1 MIKVGIKKEFMLFS
15 RGFRLIGV
23 IITII
28 GISLMYPLM
37 YKSMEMM
44 AGQIADMGQQIGG
57 EAQDQVTGAVD
68 SINGMMSSLEAM
80 YGGSMAAVGFKT
92 GVSSIT
98 STGFLIISLLLMA
111 TAGGE
116 QKKRSVII
124 PNCAGLTPAGYVL
137 PKFIVYP
144 VMIGLFSFLG
154 GMATGGI
161 SNLIYNN
168 ELNINDIIFSSL
180 CAAIY
185 MLFMTALYFLIG
197 LSTGRPGISVIIVY
211 GGSTIIPILLQS
223 LDIDRY
229 NPFTFQS
236 LLMSSYNDADMNNFM
251 LSTVVAFILS
261 VICCLLALMI
271 MTLRR
276 VDNTVGE
283 ANL

>member
-144 VMIGLFSFLG
+144 VMIGLFTFLG

-229 NPFTFQS
+229 NPFTLQS
-236 LLMSSYNDADMNNFM
+236 LLMSSYNDADMNNFI

-283 ANL
+283 TNL

>member
-1 MIKVGIKKEFMLFS
+1 MIKTGIKKEFMLFS

-124 PNCAGLTPAGYVL
+124 PTCAGLSPSGYVM

-144 VMIGLFSFLG
+144 LVIGLMSFIG
-154 GMATGGI
+154 GMITGGI
-161 SNLIYNN
+161 SNHIYNN
-168 ELNINDIIFSSL
+168 ELIISDIVFSSV
-180 CAAIY
+180 CGAIY
-185 MLFMTALYFLIG
+185 MFFITAVYFLTG

-211 GGSTIIPILLQS
+211 AGSTIVPLILQA
-223 LDIDRY
+223 LDIDKY
-229 NPFTFQS
+229 NPFTLQT
-236 LLMSSYNDADMNNFM
+236 LLMSSYSEADMNNFI
-251 LSTVVAFILS
+251 LSTVVSVVLS
-261 VICCLLALMI
+261 VIFCLLTLMI
-271 MTLRR
+271 TTLRKI
-276 VDNTVGE
+276 DNSVGE

>member
-1 MIKVGIKKEFMLFS
+1 MIKAGIKKEFMLFS

-28 GISLMYPLM
+28 GISLMYPLL

-144 VMIGLFSFLG
+144 LVIGVLSFLG
-154 GMATGGI
+154 GIITGCI
-161 SNLIYNN
+161 SNLMYNN
-168 ELNINDIIFSSL
+168 ELSINDIMFSSL

-185 MLFMTALYFLIG
+185 MLFMIALYFLIG

-229 NPFTFQS
+229 NPFTLQS
-236 LLMSSYNDADMNNFM
+236 LLMSSYNDADMNNFI

>member
-28 GISLMYPLM
+28 GISLMYPLL

>member
-1 MIKVGIKKEFMLFS
+1 MIKAGIKKEFMLFS

-28 GISLMYPLM
+28 GISLMYPLL

-92 GVSSIT
+92 GVSSIN

-144 VMIGLFSFLG
+144 LVIGVLSFLG
-154 GMATGGI
+154 GIITGGI

-168 ELNINDIIFSSL
+168 ELNINDIMFSSL

-185 MLFMTALYFLIG
+185 MLFMIALYFLIG

-229 NPFTFQS
+229 NPFTLQS
-236 LLMSSYNDADMNNFM
+236 LLMSSYNDADMNNFI

>member
-1 MIKVGIKKEFMLFS
+1 MIKTGIKKEFMLFS

-144 VMIGLFSFLG
+144 LVIGVLSFLG
-154 GMATGGI
+154 GIITGCI
-161 SNLIYNN
+161 SNLMYNN
-168 ELNINDIIFSSL
+168 ELSINDIMFSSL

-185 MLFMTALYFLIG
+185 MLFMIALYFLIG

-229 NPFTFQS
+229 NPFTLQS

>member
-1 MIKVGIKKEFMLFS
+1 MIKIGIKKEFMLFS

-28 GISLMYPLM
+28 GISLMYPLL

>member
-1 MIKVGIKKEFMLFS
+1 MIKTGIKKEFMLFS

-116 QKKRSVII
+116 QKKRSIII
-124 PNCAGLTPAGYVL
+124 PDCAGLTPAGYVM

-144 VMIGLFSFLG
+144 VMIGLLSFLG

-229 NPFTFQS
+229 NPFTLQS